1 MFLTVRKTYLYFWV
15 HVCINWLAEIQMTKK
30 KKMDYSDSLL
40 VFPERESSFFS
51 PAHNF
56 PETLKSTVTFETD
69 TFLSDLVK
77 IGWRN

>member
-1 MFLTVRKTYLYFWV
+1 
-15 HVCINWLAEIQMTKK
+15 
-30 KKMDYSDSLL
+30 MDYNDSLL

-77 IGWRN
+77 IG